1 MGRSFYGELA
11 GTALPIVY
19 MCLLPWLSA
28 WRCTPIKDP
37 LPHEPTQ
44 ACWAGQ
50 TDNTGAPTLSDYI
63 NTPQATG
70 AMAATFLFPMMYI
83 RLDEEYAE
91 SHMAVSQ
98 PCWTRLSYSSMVIF
112 FLSFGGLL
120 TFPCASES
128 ESQYLISN
136 DTKITQLDIHL
147 AFVAVLGVS
156 AIAHFAT
163 MLRLNVRR
171 EKQCGRLVCSCILIW
186 GIISMVGVVVFAG
199 FIFLSP
205 CCPVELPWPL
215 NQWPK
220 CMFHAEVSGL
230 SMMALYPTCWRW
242 LLIGD
247 APSRSSSAAAPDVI
261 TSAASRSSE
270 CQLIHGVDEGA

>member
-1 MGRSFYGELA
+1 MGRSFYGELL

-19 MCLLPWLSA
+19 MFLLPWLSE
-28 WRCTPIKDP
+28 WRCTPNLDTSP
-37 LPHEPTQ
+37 GQPTKV
-44 ACWAGQ
+44 CWAGQ
-50 TDNTGAPTLSDYI
+50 TDDTGAPTLSDYI

-98 PCWTRLSYSSMVIF
+98 PCWTRLSYVSMVCF

-128 ESQYLISN
+128 RSQY
-136 DTKITQLDIHL
+136 QLDIHL
-147 AFVAVLGVS
+147 AFVAMLGASGIV
-156 AIAHFAT
+156 HFAT
-163 MLRLNVRR
+163 MLQLNVKR

-186 GIISMVGVVVFAG
+186 GIISMAGVVIFAG
-199 FIFLSP
+199 FLFLSP
-205 CCPVELPWPL
+205 CCPVKLPWIL
-215 NQWPK
+215 SGWTE

-230 SMMALYPTCWRW
+230 SMMALYPFCWRW
-242 LLIGD
+242 LLIGTG
-247 APSRSSSAAAPDVI
+247 PSRSSSLAIPDAT
-261 TSAASRSSE
+261 TSVATRNAE
-270 CQLIHGVDEGA
+270 CQLIRGVDEGA

>member
-1 MGRSFYGELA
+1 MVRSFYGECL

-19 MCLLPWLSA
+19 MFLLPWLSV
-28 WRCTPIKDP
+28 WRCTPIEKQCP
-37 LPHEPTQ
+37 TCPEPIPNKV
-44 ACWAGQ
+44 CWAGQ

-91 SHMAVSQ
+91 SHLTVAQ
-98 PCWTRLSYSSMVIF
+98 PCWTRFSYLSMVVF

-128 ESQYLISN
+128 KSQY
-136 DTKITQLDIHL
+136 QLDIHL
-147 AFVAVLGVS
+147 AFVAVLGAS
-156 AIAHFAT
+156 AIVHFAT
-163 MLRLNVRR
+163 MLHLNVKR
-171 EKQCGRLVCSCILIW
+171 EKQCGRVICSCILIW
-186 GIISMVGVVVFAG
+186 GIISMAGVVVFAG

-205 CCPVELPWPL
+205 CCPVQLPSILSGWP
-215 NQWPK
+215 Q

-242 LLIGD
+242 LLIGT
-247 APSRSSSAAAPDVI
+247 APGHSSSLATPVVSRTASV
-261 TSAASRSSE
+261 ASRTAE
-270 CQLIHGVDEGA
+270 CQLIHGVDAGA